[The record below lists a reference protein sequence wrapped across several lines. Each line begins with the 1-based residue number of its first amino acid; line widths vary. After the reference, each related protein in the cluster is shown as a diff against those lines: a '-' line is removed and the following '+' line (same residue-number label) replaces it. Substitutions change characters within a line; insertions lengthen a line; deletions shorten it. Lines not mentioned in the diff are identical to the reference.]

1 MEHWALEPE
10 VLKDYAKHV
19 STGQPISSTLI
30 EKIQAANTF
39 NQGFMTTEYL
49 AASYLDLAWHESPQ
63 EETTDVDTL
72 EQRTLDRIG
81 LIGAVSP
88 RYKSTYFQH
97 IFAGDHYS
105 AGYYSY
111 IWAEVLDADGF
122 EAFKDNGIFD
132 QATAEAF
139 QTNILERGGSEDPM
153 KLYRAFRGQDPD
165 VQALLQ
171 NRGLA

>member
-1 MEHWALEPE
+1 
-10 VLKDYAKHV
+10 
-19 STGQPISSTLI
+19 LI

-49 AASYLDLAWHESPQ
+49 TASYLDLAWHESPQ
-63 EETTDVDTL
+63 EETTHVDTL

-81 LIGAVSP
+81 LIGTVSP

-122 EAFKDNGIFD
+122 QAFKEKGIFD
-132 QATAEAF
+132 PDTAHAF
-139 QTNILERGGSEDPM
+139 RTHILEKGGSAEPM
-153 KLYRAFRGQDPD
+153 TLYRAFRGRDPE
-165 VQALLQ
+165 VTALL
-171 NRGLA
+171 NHRGLISE